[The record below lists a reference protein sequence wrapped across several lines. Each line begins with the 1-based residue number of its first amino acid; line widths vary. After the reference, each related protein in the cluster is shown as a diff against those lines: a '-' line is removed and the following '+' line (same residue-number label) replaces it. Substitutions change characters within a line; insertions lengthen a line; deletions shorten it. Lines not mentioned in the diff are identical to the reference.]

1 METIIL
7 EIRAGAGGDEA
18 ALFAH
23 DLFSMYKKFAEN
35 NGWQV
40 KIVRQNLTEI
50 GGVKDLAMEIKGAN
64 IYSQLEQE
72 SGVHRVQRIPKTEK
86 NGRIHTSTITVAVL
100 PKTETINITLNPQD
114 LEWKTSRGGG
124 PGGQNVNKVE
134 TAVILTHKPTG
145 VVVHCRE
152 ERSQLANKEK
162 ALKSLKDKLFAAANS
177 SQKNEVDQERREQVG
192 NAERSEKIRT
202 YNFPQ
207 NRITDHRIGK
217 SWHNL
222 EKILAGDL
230 RPIVKDFAKSR
241 VAQKTQE

>member
-1 METIIL
+1 METIIV

-23 DLFSMYKKFAEN
+23 DLFAMYKRFAET
-35 NGWQV
+35 NGWQAKV
-40 KIVRQNLTEI
+40 IRQALTEI
-50 GGVKDLAMEIKGAN
+50 GGLKELVMEIKGEN
-64 IYSQLEQE
+64 VYSRLEQE

-86 NGRIHTSTITVAVL
+86 SGRIHTSTATVAVL
-100 PKTETINITLNPQD
+100 PRTETIDVQLNPRD

-145 VVVHCRE
+145 IVVHCRE

-162 ALKSLKDKLFAAANS
+162 ALKALKEKLFAAANS
-177 SQKNEVDQERREQVG
+177 IQKNELDQERREQVG

-222 EKILAGDL
+222 EKILGGDL
-230 RPIVKDFAKSR
+230 KPIIKDFAKSNA
-241 VAQKTQE
+241 AQKKPE